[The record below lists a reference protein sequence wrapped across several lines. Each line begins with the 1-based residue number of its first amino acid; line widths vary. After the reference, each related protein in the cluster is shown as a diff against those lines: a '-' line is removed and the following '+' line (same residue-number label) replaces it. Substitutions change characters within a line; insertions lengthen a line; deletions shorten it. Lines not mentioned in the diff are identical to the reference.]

1 LKLFISS
8 PHFQAFDS
16 IAFPNTTTKKG
27 RRCWGKVGRWLPAN
41 KPSPPPRHYNITVE
55 RHFVVNWNKSVVKS
69 NGGEELVCE
78 DYRSNEKRRKAD
90 ASPFAQHHRRW
101 LISESRKE
109 NELRPTAKTIVQ

>member
-1 LKLFISS
+1 
-8 PHFQAFDS
+8 
-16 IAFPNTTTKKG
+16 
-27 RRCWGKVGRWLPAN
+27 
-41 KPSPPPRHYNITVE
+41 
-55 RHFVVNWNKSVVKS
+55 VKS

-90 ASPFAQHHRRW
+90 ASPFAQHHHRW